1 MVIKIKHNTSI
12 LDQDIIDQGPSK
24 TGTSSAKTSFI
35 QETLYQTKA
44 YEELEISPVS
54 FSLKNHHYG
63 KINNKLLS
71 LVPREE
77 KMSTINVEKDLRVL
91 DFVADAYSAFIQE
104 MQSFKLSN
112 KFSPRSKI
120 YQFEAK
126 GSKEDLEDLYS
137 EFLSDQYSV
146 FLDFV
151 NNKKITDSIV
161 DIDTFF
167 QAFANFIDFASPVV
181 PCNKSTFL
189 LSNRVSRKVSGLVID
204 LDTGD
209 FNDDKNK
216 FENYISD
223 EDYSCFQ
230 ELCTSFGF
238 VVNKDA
244 PWQVIANLDSV
255 NMKFYYHLRMLK
267 RVENGEVEQN
277 PVNSTSRRF
286 EECKNALENFNLSDL
301 IFNSNQDYYEII
313 NYDDLNNLKI
323 LLINFFN
330 SFVEY
335 RPYGRQQI
343 ELEILENQKY
353 QNKLI
358 RLYVFMKAKEASM
371 TWRQNKFE
379 EVVDSASKLNRMV
392 DNKKMFE
399 YLQNEINQKN
409 RASSARSVNFR
420 F

>member
-1 MVIKIKHNTSI
+1 MIKIKHNTLI
-12 LDQDIIDQGPSK
+12 LDQDTVDQGPSK
-24 TGTSSAKTSFI
+24 TDTSGAKTSFI

-71 LVPREE
+71 LVPHEE

-91 DFVADAYSAFIQE
+91 DFVADAYFAFIQE
-104 MQSFKLSN
+104 MQNFKLNN

-126 GSKEDLEDLYS
+126 GTKEDFEDLYNQL
-137 EFLSDQYSV
+137 LSDQYST

-151 NNKKITDSIV
+151 NGKKIINSITN
-161 DIDTFF
+161 IDTFF
-167 QAFANFIDFASPVV
+167 QVFASFISFISPVIS
-181 PCNKSTFL
+181 CNKSTFL
-189 LSNRVSRKVSGLVID
+189 LSNRISRQVSGLVID

-209 FNDDKNK
+209 INDDKNK

-244 PWQVIANLDSV
+244 PWQIVANLDSV
-255 NMKFYYHLRMLK
+255 NMKFYYHLRTLK
-267 RVENGEVEQN
+267 RIENGEIESS
-277 PVNSTSRRF
+277 PIDSSSRRF
-286 EECKNALENFNLSDL
+286 QECKNALENFNLSDL
-301 IFNSNQDYYEII
+301 IFNSNQDYYKII

-323 LLINFFN
+323 LLINFYN

-335 RPYGRQQI
+335 RPNGRRQMQI
-343 ELEILENQKY
+343 EALENKKY

-358 RLYVFMKAKEASM
+358 RLYIFMKAKEANM
-371 TWRQNKFE
+371 TWKQSKFE
-379 EVVDSASKLNRMV
+379 EVVDIAGKLNRMV

-399 YLQNEINQKN
+399 YLQNEINQKD
-409 RASSARSVNFR
+409 RSSSARASNFY